1 MLKKLLLALGLALMP
16 VAMSAPKAEAQT
28 AAETNALF
36 NELAVWGA
44 ELQKVA
50 KQMDTLFLPVEAA
63 DATFNAYLSDELSE
77 EVALEQLAQHKVDL
91 VAYGAALSEAVE
103 NLPEPPASLEDLLP
117 EMSTH
122 LSSSMT
128 QLNNAYGDMQM
139 AMDAAIDVYVDS
151 IKGDIDA
158 L

>member
-44 ELQKVA
+44 EHQKVA

-117 EMSTH
+117 EMSTRAWEM
-122 LSSSMT
+122 LLPETVVVPASSTSEPT
-128 QLNNAYGDMQM
+128 R
-139 AMDAAIDVYVDS
+139 
-151 IKGDIDA
+151 
-158 L
+158 